1 MNFRISKN
9 IDVRFFACYNKY
21 MEVIYVLIE
30 NGLKELIDK
39 RFNNVKTFADEIEL
53 PYTTVRSILERGVLN
68 SKVEN
73 VIKIAEGLNL
83 DPKDLL
89 TFDRKELREANP
101 INSIYDKLNFERQ
114 QKVYEFATSQLK
126 DQNKTVQLNQELFDI
141 EVAQKVAAGHKN
153 NGIVHLDNK
162 TNYNVQV
169 PINEVPPKYDIAFEV
184 AGQSMEPFFQ
194 DGQIVFVEQQEAYDG
209 MLGVVIID
217 GQAFLKRIKIEDNLL
232 RLISMNKED
241 DSFKD
246 IIVTPECDI
255 QIVGRVVM

>member
-1 MNFRISKN
+1 MKKN
-9 IDVRFFACYNKY
+9 ILGS
-21 MEVIYVLIE
+21 VI
-30 NGLKELIDK
+30 
-39 RFNNVKTFADEIEL
+39 
-53 PYTTVRSILERGVLN
+53 
-68 SKVEN
+68 
-73 VIKIAEGLNL
+73 
-83 DPKDLL
+83 
-89 TFDRKELREANP
+89 KELRKEQKMTQKELSKLTGYSQNTISNHENGNRSLTESDIKKYSEALMTTPDNLFKKVDLTQNNKNELVP
-101 INSIYDKLNFERQ
+101 LYDTNKIINDTSSIMSKLNSNRQ
-114 QKVYEFATSQLK
+114 TNVYEFATSQLK
-126 DQNKTVQLNQELFDI
+126 EQNNIVQLNQELFDI

-169 PINEVPPKYDIAFEV
+169 PANEVPPKYDIAFEV